1 MARDRQGILAALAV
15 LVALALPGASARA
28 DTAPQ
33 GWVPHGA
40 RISGTARSDAA
51 PALTAGHTYRDTL
64 AKGGTKYYAVRLDA
78 RSSAYLSVF
87 AVPPRGS
94 RVGFLDG
101 VSLKLSGRDGTP
113 CDAYDARFGADGA
126 VQPVG
131 GAVVRTIRSDG
142 GCQQAGDYLLA
153 VQRVNAVGSSAEDW
167 PLDIRYMSEPP
178 VSGAG
183 SGPVQSYTTAAP
195 PAVNGSPTPVSGV
208 PGMDGATTRLP
219 GTGVYQDH
227 LAPGET
233 HFYQVPVD
241 WGQRLAATAEFANA
255 DTTGSGGFSASGVRL
270 VVYNP
275 ARGLVSDAT
284 ASYSGAQAAVTA
296 QTPTVDY
303 LNRESADVRVNSAP
317 VAGWYYVQL
326 SLHPDVAK
334 YTTGGVDVTLRL
346 AVTGAR
352 RPGPHYAGDAVQAGF
367 GIAADSASGDGGG
380 AAPNRMLLAVGYGGL
395 GTGTLLV
402 AGLAVWAVRARRR

>member
-15 LVALALPGASARA
+15 LVALALPGASAAA

-33 GWVPHGA
+33 GWVPHGE
-40 RISGTARSDAA
+40 RISGTARSGSA
-51 PALTAGHTYRDTL
+51 PRLTAGHTYQDTL
-64 AKGGTKYYAVRLDA
+64 AKGGTKYYAIRLDA

-131 GAVVRTIRSDG
+131 GAVVRTIRPDG
-142 GCQQAGDYLLA
+142 GCQQAGDYLLS
-153 VQRVNAVGSSAEDW
+153 VQRVNAAASSAEDW

-178 VSGAG
+178 VSAVE
-183 SGPVQSYTTAAP
+183 SGPVQSYTTATP
-195 PAVNGSPTPVSGV
+195 PVINGSPTAVTGAPD
-208 PGMDGATTRLP
+208 MDGDTARLP
-219 GTGVYQDH
+219 GSGVYQDH

-233 HFYQVPVD
+233 HFYRIPVD
-241 WGQRLAATAEFANA
+241 WGQRLVATAEFANA
-255 DTTGSGGFSASGVRL
+255 GTTGSGGFSTSGVRL
-270 VVYNP
+270 VLYNP

-303 LNRESADVRVNSAP
+303 LNRDSTDVRVNSAP
-317 VAGWYYVQL
+317 VAGWYYAQL

-346 AVTGAR
+346 AVTGTR
-352 RPGPHYAGDAVQAGF
+352 KPGPHYTGDATSAGF
-367 GIAADSASGDGGG
+367 GVTADSTSGDDGG
-380 AAPNRMLLAVGYGGL
+380 ATPNRMLLAVGYGGVV
-395 GTGTLLV
+395 TGTLLV

>member
-1 MARDRQGILAALAV
+1 MARDRKGILAALAT
-15 LVALALPGASARA
+15 LVALALPGASAEA

-33 GWVPHGA
+33 GWVPHGE
-40 RISGTARSDAA
+40 RISGTARSDTA
-51 PALTAGHTYRDTL
+51 PRLTAGHTYRDTL
-64 AKGGTKYYAVRLDA
+64 AKGGTKYYVVRLDA

-126 VQPVG
+126 VEPVG
-131 GAVVRTIRSDG
+131 GAVVRTVKPTGS
-142 GCQQAGDYLLA
+142 CQQAGDYLLS
-153 VQRVNAVGSSAEDW
+153 VQRVNAAASSAEDW

-178 VSGAG
+178 VTAVG
-183 SGPVQSYTTAAP
+183 SGPVQSYTTATP
-195 PAVNGSPTPVSGV
+195 PAVDGSPTPVTGD
-208 PGMDGATTRLP
+208 PDMDGGPARLP

-233 HFYQVPVD
+233 HFYRVPVD
-241 WGQRLAATAEFANA
+241 WGQRLTATAEFANA
-255 DTTGSGGFSASGVRL
+255 DTTGSGGFSTSGVRL
-270 VVYNP
+270 VLYNP

-284 ASYSGAQAAVTA
+284 APYSGAQAAVTA

-317 VAGWYYVQL
+317 VSGWYYVQL
-326 SLHPDVAK
+326 SVHPDVAK

-346 AVTGAR
+346 AVTGTR
-352 RPGPHYAGDAVQAGF
+352 QPGPRYAGDAGAAGF
-367 GIAADSASGDGGG
+367 GVTAAPSSADGGG
-380 AAPNRMLLAVGYGGL
+380 ATPNRMLLAVGYGGL
-395 GTGTLLV
+395 GAGTLLV
-402 AGLAVWAVRARRR
+402 AGLAVWAVRSRRR